1 MPKVKKRSTLPYTRI
16 KQGKLYVVIPYRVG
30 DRWKQK
36 ARLARDQAHALQVMA
51 ELRDELGRHGPS
63 AFAGDRMLFHELLAE
78 YRRAHPGTPDWYWR
92 PMLEYFRERQIRSIT
107 YADLKQFRSQRAA
120 TPKRF
125 SGEARKAAT
134 VNRELE
140 HLRAVLLYAMR
151 HGWVRY
157 NPFAAGPPLITKGEE
172 EQRSR
177 VPTPEEEERFL
188 AQCVPPRAH
197 LRPLV
202 IATRDTGLRRS
213 ALLALTWEMV
223 DFEGQLIRIPKGNL
237 YKRRPAVIGCTDRLL
252 GELRRL
258 WEASEQDPAARVFGE
273 VKGWKRSYATA
284 CRLAGIEG
292 LRFNDWRHGFAT
304 DLMEANVPRHL
315 AMKLSGHT
323 QEATHEIYANIDD
336 RLAIQAAAA
345 LDRLHASRTTRSAE
359 PEPATGLVN

>member
-1 MPKVKKRSTLPYTRI
+1 MKTEDPKERY
-16 KQGKLYVVIPYRVG
+16 
-30 DRWKQK
+30 
-36 ARLARDQAHALQVMA
+36 AA
-51 ELRDELGRHGPS
+51 
-63 AFAGDRMLFHELLAE
+63 AFAEFLAE
-78 YRRAHPGTPDWYWR
+78 QLSRSMISISELSRRSGVSKQLISSIARKTPHHR
-92 PMLEYFRERQIRSIT
+92 TNKLVLPSIST
-107 YADLKQFRSQRAA
+107 VDAIARGLGAPAAEARAAAGYAAGESQPAGAESSASGKPDPFSAALGATIEAFRSLPAA
-120 TPKRF
+120 DR
-125 SGEARKAAT
+125 R
-134 VNRELE
+134 RL
-140 HLRAVLLYAMR
+140 LRV
-151 HGWVRY
+151 
-157 NPFAAGPPLITKGEE
+157 
-172 EQRSR
+172 
-177 VPTPEEEERFL
+177 
-188 AQCVPPRAH
+188 
-197 LRPLV
+197 LV

-223 DFEGQLIRIPKGNL
+223 DWENRLLRIPKGNL

-292 LRFNDWRHGFAT
+292 LRFNDWRHGFVT
-304 DLMEANVPRHL
+304 DLMEAGIPQHM

-323 QEATHEIYANIDD
+323 QADTHEIYANIDD